1 MNVFNENILTI
12 NKNIVNNINLLSEAT
27 KGFFA
32 QNILKEL
39 RDLVEAIDQRI
50 YSEVKPGIE
59 VNDYDEIPKAI
70 SYVASRG
77 DLKFLSKF
85 HDFLQASVS
94 HYTPDEDSSIR
105 LMLKYYEWLIRI
117 REYVKR
123 AFDLEIL
130 ENLEDYPLYQDE
142 SLFEYYQKIS
152 EKLDAA
158 IINQQNPI
166 NVSTYKKADLFL

>member
-1 MNVFNENILTI
+1 MNVFDENILTI
-12 NKNIVNNINLLSEAT
+12 SRNIVNNISLLTEDS

-50 YSEVKPGIE
+50 YSDVKPGIDL
-59 VNDYDEIPKAI
+59 NDYDEIPKAI
-70 SYVASRG
+70 NYVASRG

-105 LMLKYYEWLIRI
+105 LMLKYYEWLI
-117 REYVKR
+117 
-123 AFDLEIL
+123 
-130 ENLEDYPLYQDE
+130 
-142 SLFEYYQKIS
+142 
-152 EKLDAA
+152 
-158 IINQQNPI
+158 
-166 NVSTYKKADLFL
+166 